1 MKKMHVESE
10 FAPLRSVVLAQSQF
24 CLPDKFDEAD
34 TTFLTEENARLTQ
47 NNEGRDL
54 ADFAPEQQ
62 VRWEKEKEV
71 MQGVL
76 ESYGVEVFRP
86 RLLTTYEKEHGKEL
100 GVGYSNFFSRDP
112 FFYNWQSLNRRKLK
126 ISTPSTRNFTNSSD
140 YSAVDTRSRR
150 LLFCCA
156 TT

>member
-112 FFYNWQSLNRRKLK
+112 FLQLA
-126 ISTPSTRNFTNSSD
+126 IS
-140 YSAVDTRSRR
+140 
-150 LLFCCA
+150 
-156 TT
+156 